1 VAEHPRVR
9 TYAARR
15 RVSPLTRERLA
26 TLGPLWSLPPG
37 PLRPAAAF
45 GRQVP
50 LVVEI
55 GCGHGEAAIAYAVSH
70 PAHDVVAVDTH
81 TPGIARLLAAAE
93 VSAAAG
99 SPATG
104 EAPGAL
110 GRSAVASM
118 VASTMVSS
126 AVSTPVS
133 TAVSTAVSPPAR
145 AFTGAGPAASG
156 VPNLRIELADAMAFL
171 EERVGVATLD
181 AAHLFFPDP
190 WPKARHAKR
199 RLVSGRLLELLT
211 SRLKPG
217 GHLLLATDD
226 PGYAAYAIAQVRAHG
241 ALVPV
246 RAGRPCW
253 RPCGGF
259 EARALASSREVIEIR
274 AERP

>member
-1 VAEHPRVR
+1 MVRVADHPRVR

-50 LVVEI
+50 LVVDI

-70 PAHDVVAVDTH
+70 PAHDIVAVDTH

-93 VSAAAG
+93 ASGAAG
-99 SPATG
+99 SPAAG
-104 EAPGAL
+104 EAPGAP
-110 GRSAVASM
+110 GRSAVASTL
-118 VASTMVSS
+118 AST

-133 TAVSTAVSPPAR
+133 TGASTAGARPAR
-145 AFTGAGPAASG
+145 AATGAGPAASG
-156 VPNLRIELADAMAFL
+156 VPNLRIELADAVAFL
-171 EERVGVATLD
+171 EERVGVAILD

-241 ALVPV
+241 ALMPV

-259 EARALASSREVIEIR
+259 EARAMARSREVIEIR

>member
-1 VAEHPRVR
+1 MAEHPRVR

-26 TLGPLWSLPPG
+26 ALGPLWSLPPG

-45 GRQVP
+45 GRQVA

-70 PAHDVVAVDTH
+70 PTHDVVAVDTH

-93 VSAAAG
+93 ASGAAG
-99 SPATG
+99 SPAAG
-104 EAPGAL
+104 EAPGAP
-110 GRSAVASM
+110 GRCAA
-118 VASTMVSS
+118 
-126 AVSTPVS
+126 P
-133 TAVSTAVSPPAR
+133 TAVSTAAATAAARPAR
-145 AFTGAGPAASG
+145 AATGAGPAASG

-226 PGYAAYAIAQVRAHG
+226 PGYAAYAIAQVRANG

>member
-70 PAHDVVAVDTH
+70 PTHDVVAVDTH

-93 VSAAAG
+93 ASGAAG
-99 SPATG
+99 SPADG

-110 GRSAVASM
+110 GRSAVSAVASA
-118 VASTMVSS
+118 VAST
-126 AVSTPVS
+126 AAS
-133 TAVSTAVSPPAR
+133 TAVSTAAATAGARPAR
-145 AFTGAGPAASG
+145 AATGAGPAASG
-156 VPNLRIELADAMAFL
+156 VPNLRIELTDAVAFL
-171 EERVGVATLD
+171 EERVGVAMLD

-217 GHLLLATDD
+217 GHLLLATDH

-241 ALVPV
+241 ALVPA
-246 RAGRPCW
+246 RAGRPYW